1 MSEQCLACRRHSVNG
16 LFTIT
21 IIIIII
27 RVDNLPPSVKLE
39 KNFKSFISNH
49 ALTTK
54 ISNALFIMSNYF

>member
-16 LFTIT
+16 LFT

-54 ISNALFIMSNYF
+54 ISNVLFIMSNYF